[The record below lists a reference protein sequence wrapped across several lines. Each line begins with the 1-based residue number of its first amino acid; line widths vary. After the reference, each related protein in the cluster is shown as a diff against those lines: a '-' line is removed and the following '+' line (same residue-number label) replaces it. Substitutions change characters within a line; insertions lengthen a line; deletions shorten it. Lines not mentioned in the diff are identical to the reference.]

1 VGHCTGGRAI
11 STNRDY
17 YARRDRPQ
25 YRRDDGY
32 DHDYD
37 DRPRRRYDS
46 GYSGAQDEEHLR
58 ILSILYYVLGG
69 LAAFGGLIPLLWVF
83 FGAMMV
89 AGGGSSAPGGPPLAV
104 MGWIFICVAG
114 FISLLLLSL
123 AGLKLYAGYCLSQR
137 KAYVYCFV
145 IACLACIHMPLGT
158 LLGVFTII
166 VLNRPSVK
174 DMFYGG
180 SSGPGSGT

>member
-1 VGHCTGGRAI
+1 MAGY
-11 STNRDY
+11 RDSY
-17 YARRDRPQ
+17 SRREQSRYDR
-25 YRRDDGY
+25 DNGY
-32 DHDYD
+32 DDYD
-37 DRPRRRYDS
+37 NRPRRRYDS
-46 GYSGAQDEEHLR
+46 GYNQAQDEEHLR

-83 FGAMMV
+83 FGVLMV
-89 AGGGSSAPGGPPLAV
+89 AGGMGSSGPGGPPVAV

-114 FISLLLLSL
+114 FISLIMLSL
-123 AGLKLYAGYCLSQR
+123 AGLKLYAGYCLGQR
-137 KAYVYCFV
+137 KAYMYCFV
-145 IACLACIHMPLGT
+145 IACLTCIHMPLGT

-180 SSGPGSGT
+180 AASPAYGA